1 MANASAQASAINS
14 EISVQTSNAQRQIT
28 IIEGE
33 AAAKA
38 NTIINLA
45 EATIKDISINSQT
58 EAYTNVAT
66 LTGFTA
72 GDILMDYIYYTNF
85 QNLNNA
91 TLLIG
96 VNDAQVYLGAR
107 S

>member
-66 LTGFTA
+66 LTGFSA